1 MTLPVTIRPAHPEA
15 TYYTATAIES
25 TTIIPAQSTTMEIV
39 KYQPS
44 TPPPSVDGLLLA
56 YFLMFARAP
65 RNPEPDDTGAYSL
78 GEIGSDVEKQWSR
91 LTPYSIARRE
101 P

>member
-1 MTLPVTIRPAHPEA
+1 MTLPMTTRPAQPELQYQR
-15 TYYTATAIES
+15 TTAVEAA
-25 TTIIPAQSTTMEIV
+25 TIIPAQSTTMEII

-65 RNPEPDDTGAYSL
+65 RNPEPHLDGSYSL
-78 GEIGSDVEKQWSR
+78 GEIGADTEKNWSR
-91 LTPYSIARRE
+91 LTPYSLAARTK
-101 P
+101 